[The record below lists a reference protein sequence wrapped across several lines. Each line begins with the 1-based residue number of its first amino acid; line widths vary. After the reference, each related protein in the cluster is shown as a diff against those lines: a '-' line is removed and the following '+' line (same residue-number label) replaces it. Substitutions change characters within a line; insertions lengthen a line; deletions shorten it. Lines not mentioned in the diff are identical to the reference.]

1 MWLSVIIP
9 THNRAG
15 SLKRLLES
23 LDCLEYPD
31 SFQAEVL
38 IIDNGSTDGT
48 GSFLLKEQ
56 AKSLEIKEDLKR
68 KTSGP
73 T

>member
-9 THNRAG
+9 TRNRAG
-15 SLKRLLES
+15 SLKRFLGSLES
-23 LDCLEYPD
+23 LECPD
-31 SFQAEVL
+31 SFQVEVL
-38 IIDNGSTDGT
+38 VVDNGSTDGT

-56 AKSLEIKEDLKR
+56 AKSREIKEDLKR
-68 KTSGP
+68 KTCGP